1 METTITRPAC
11 PECGHAM
18 HRDGV
23 RWRGRGGNRHQ
34 SQRWLCAKCGRII
47 SRPKPDDQ
55 STRTEGTERNLDDN
69 TVDQLAQDFIGA
81 SIEKP
86 EPGEIID
93 RAQLAEQL
101 RAAGDDITDA
111 DVEAVAGSIEFQSLS
126 AIARIGKIFAEFNRL
141 RGQ

>member
-1 METTITRPAC
+1 
-11 PECGHAM
+11 
-18 HRDGV
+18 
-23 RWRGRGGNRHQ
+23 
-34 SQRWLCAKCGRII
+34 
-47 SRPKPDDQ
+47 
-55 STRTEGTERNLDDN
+55 
-69 TVDQLAQDFIGA
+69 VDQLAQDFIGA